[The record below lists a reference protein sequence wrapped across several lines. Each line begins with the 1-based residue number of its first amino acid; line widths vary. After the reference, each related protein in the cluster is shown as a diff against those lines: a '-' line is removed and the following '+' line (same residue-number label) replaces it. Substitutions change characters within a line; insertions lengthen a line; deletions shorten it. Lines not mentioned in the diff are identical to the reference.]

1 MENRR
6 RGESSSPPTDLFC
19 LLHILRTM
27 LHASH
32 VSVVVHS
39 TFHTSFGSIPFRSHS
54 RASDQVCFL
63 SAFFSSAPVPLTHAS
78 WWLSVLFVFA
88 GVLVFVS
95 KFFRLQIS
103 PLRVLVV
110 VHKRKSWGRDSIA
123 RPSELIRQKSWRIST
138 PSHRGFV
145 WSKIAL
151 QFHTKMAI

>member
-6 RGESSSPPTDLFC
+6 RGSLLLLQLTFFC

-78 WWLSVLFVFA
+78 WWLFVSFVFA
-88 GVLVFVS
+88 GALVFVS
-95 KFFRLQIS
+95 KFFHLQIS

-110 VHKRKSWGRDSIA
+110 VHKRKSWGQTRSLTLPNLFA
-123 RPSELIRQKSWRIST
+123 QKVLT
-138 PSHRGFV
+138 N
-145 WSKIAL
+145 K
-151 QFHTKMAI
+151 HTKPPWLGVFYLVFW